1 MIVVE
6 LKNNLSV
13 RELGGKGYSLGFL
26 IKNNFDVPKGFVII
40 SEAFSKFLKYNG
52 LTEKIEKLASKIDK
66 ENFKEESKEIKD
78 LILSG
83 KIPEDIVLE
92 IKGSLNNLNA
102 QHVSI
107 RSSAVSEDS
116 LKTSFAGLYDTF
128 LNVKTKP
135 DLVLKNIKKC
145 WASLFNERVV
155 AYRIGKGFPHLEGM
169 AVVIQEMIPAE
180 ISGTTF
186 TAHPDTRD
194 ISIMVI
200 ECSWGLGEAIVSGLI
215 TPDHYIVD
223 KNDLKLIKKV
233 LGRKKIMIK
242 TKENGV
248 VRTNTPEDKTISF
261 CLNDT
266 LIENLA
272 KICLN
277 IERVFKYPQDIEWCI
292 QKNKIW
298 LLQSRYITT
307 LGGDIY
313 EKPKPNHKQ

>member
-13 RELGGKGYSLGFL
+13 RELGGKGYSLGVL

-40 SEAFSKFLKYNG
+40 SEAFFEFLKYNG

-92 IKGSLNNLNA
+92 IKKSLSNLNA

-145 WASLFNERVV
+145 WMSLFNERAVT
-155 AYRIGKGFPHLEGM
+155 YRIGKGFPNLEGM
-169 AVVIQEMIPAE
+169 AVVIQEMIPAD

-215 TPDHYIVD
+215 TPDHYIVG
-223 KNDLKLIKKV
+223 KNDLKLIKKI
-233 LGRKKIMIK
+233 LGRKKVMIK
-242 TKENGV
+242 NKENGV
-248 VRTNTPEDKTISF
+248 VRTNTPEDKTILF

-266 LIENLA
+266 LIKNLA

-307 LGGDIY
+307 LGGDIH
-313 EKPKPNHKQ
+313 EKPKPNHI